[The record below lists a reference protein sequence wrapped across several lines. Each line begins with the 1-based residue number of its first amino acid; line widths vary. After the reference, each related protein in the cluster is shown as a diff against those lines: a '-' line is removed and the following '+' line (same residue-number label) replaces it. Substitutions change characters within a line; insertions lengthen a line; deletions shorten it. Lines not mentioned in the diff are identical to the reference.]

1 MRKLVVLIL
10 LFISFSLIG
19 QETYRDLSN
28 EKWHFHQEGKLEKY
42 KATVPGT
49 IHTDLVQNQLIPDP
63 FVEDHES
70 KVQWIENENWVY
82 ETSFNINNKELQHQT
97 IQLQFNGLDT
107 YATVFLNETL
117 LLEANNMFRTWNID
131 VKNKLKKGNN
141 SLKIIFYSA
150 SRKGKELAQQLPY
163 TLPEKERV
171 FVRKAQYHFGWDWGP
186 RLVTAGI
193 YKKIQLHFSNHGY
206 IENCHIQQKKITKEQ
221 AVLNFKTHIWCNKKG
236 NFIVQIENH
245 KKEIRLEKGFNTLEF
260 PYEIEKPKLW
270 WCNGLGDPHLYHF
283 TVQLFEKRKLLSEK
297 KETIGL
303 RNIEWVQEKDNS
315 GKSFYLKLNGIPV
328 FMKGANYIPPHSFL
342 PEVTTEDYTN
352 LVVQAKNANMNM
364 LRVWGGG
371 VYADDAF
378 YNACDA
384 NGILVWQDF
393 MFACAMYPGDTAFL
407 NNVKSEITDNIIR
420 LQNHPS
426 IAIWC
431 GNNENDE
438 GWHNWGWQKQF
449 NYSKEEEN
457 QIWKDYEKLFHELI
471 PATLNETLGENQFFY
486 WPSSPSI
493 GWGKKES
500 LTQGDSHYWGVWWGK
515 EPFEMYNQK
524 VGRFMSEYGFQ
535 GMPPL
540 STFKKFT
547 SNLNWENPSIKVH
560 QKHPTGYETI
570 DEYLV
575 RDYKKP
581 SSFEEYIYV
590 SQLIQAEGM
599 KTAIEAHRRAMP
611 YCMGSLYWQLN
622 DCWPVTS
629 WSSIDFYGNW
639 KAFHYQAKR
648 SFGRQILSFD
658 EQEDCISIYGISDEL
673 ENRNGKLS
681 IQIVDF
687 NGKKLWEAEGIKKL
701 IGNTSTL
708 LSTISKKEFKPFNL
722 KNCVLIASFNFNGK
736 SIESL
741 HYFVK
746 PKELELQNPKVEIEY
761 VNTSQ
766 IKITSNILVK
776 NLYLEAENVIFEDN
790 FFDVLP
796 NEPKIIQAS
805 KEIKDLKW
813 YSLNTVQ

>member
-1 MRKLVVLIL
+1 
-10 LFISFSLIG
+10 
-19 QETYRDLSN
+19 
-28 EKWHFHQEGKLEKY
+28 
-42 KATVPGT
+42 
-49 IHTDLVQNQLIPDP
+49 
-63 FVEDHES
+63 
-70 KVQWIENENWVY
+70 
-82 ETSFNINNKELQHQT
+82 
-97 IQLQFNGLDT
+97 
-107 YATVFLNETL
+107 
-117 LLEANNMFRTWNID
+117 
-131 VKNKLKKGNN
+131 
-141 SLKIIFYSA
+141 
-150 SRKGKELAQQLPY
+150 
-163 TLPEKERV
+163 
-171 FVRKAQYHFGWDWGP
+171 
-186 RLVTAGI
+186 
-193 YKKIQLHFSNHGY
+193 
-206 IENCHIQQKKITKEQ
+206 
-221 AVLNFKTHIWCNKKG
+221 
-236 NFIVQIENH
+236 
-245 KKEIRLEKGFNTLEF
+245 
-260 PYEIEKPKLW
+260 
-270 WCNGLGDPHLYHF
+270 
-283 TVQLFEKRKLLSEK
+283 
-297 KETIGL
+297 
-303 RNIEWVQEKDNS
+303 
-315 GKSFYLKLNGIPV
+315 
-328 FMKGANYIPPHSFL
+328 MKGANYIPPHSFL
-342 PEVTTEDYTN
+342 PEVSTENYTN

-471 PATLNETLGENQFFY
+471 PATLNETLGENQYFY

-515 EPFEMYNQK
+515 EPFEMYTQK

-547 SNLNWENPSIKVH
+547 SNLNWENPSIKAH

-581 SSFEEYIYV
+581 SSFDEYVYV
-590 SQLIQAEGM
+590 SQLLQAEGM

-648 SFGRQILSFD
+648 SFERQLISF
-658 EQEDCISIYGISDEL
+658 EEK
-673 ENRNGKLS
+673 NN
-681 IQIVDF
+681 IVDIF
-687 NGKKLWEAEGIKKL
+687 GINEDLSTFYGQLKIELIDFFGRVNWQYETSSFIHPNSSNILNSINLTTLPQLNPNHMFLKVTLDNSGQKKEGIY
-701 IGNTSTL
+701 
-708 LSTISKKEFKPFNL
+708 
-722 KNCVLIASFNFNGK
+722 
-736 SIESL
+736 
-741 HYFVK
+741 YFVK
-746 PKELELQNPKVEIEY
+746 PKDLQLHQPDIRFEY
-761 VNTSQ
+761 LSNHQ
-766 IKITSNILVK
+766 IKITSTTLIK
-776 NLYLEAENVIFEDN
+776 NLYLETEGIFFEDN

-813 YSLNTVQ
+813 YSLNTIQ